1 MQVSVVTAVY
11 NTGREVLETLD
22 SVAKNAFESMEHL
35 ILDDASTD
43 DSVELIRGY
52 IEANSYSCTLEISP
66 QNRGIAAT
74 RQALLERSKG
84 TYYIGISDDRM
95 RPERLKQSVEWM
107 DAHPHVGVVFGL
119 AAMFEHGTE
128 RPLGL
133 TRGWKGPVLPDG
145 TIDSALFARQLLH
158 DNILTAM
165 TTTIRREWLVRVGYD
180 TSYLIEDYPL
190 WFRLLKAGCK
200 FAYVPEVWVD
210 YRRTSNSVQIKQASR
225 VALDCLRAKLI
236 LLDSGLVANEEVL
249 RACWKHFWSKITVFE
264 TPHRRAAYGLL
275 MEFTPHPVQAAL
287 RGFLDYSHY
296 FLRKRLLPAHALPR

>member
-11 NTGREVLETLD
+11 NTGREVLETMD
-22 SVAKNAFESMEHL
+22 SISKNAFESMEHL

-52 IEANSYSCTLEISP
+52 IEAHCYACTLEVSP

-74 RQALLERSKG
+74 RQALLERSRG

-95 RPERLKQSVEWM
+95 RPERLKRSVEWM

-133 TRGWKGPVLPDG
+133 TRGWQGPVLPDG

-190 WFRLLKAGCK
+190 WFSLLKAGCK

-225 VALDCLRAKLI
+225 VALDSLRAKLI

-264 TPHRRAAYGLL
+264 TPHRRAAYRLL
-275 MEFTPHPVQAAL
+275 VESTPQAPKAAL
-287 RGFLDYSHY
+287 RGFLDYSGH
-296 FLRKRLLPAHALPR
+296 FLQKRLRRPHALQR

>member
-119 AAMFEHGTE
+119 AEMFEHGTE

-133 TRGWKGPVLPDG
+133 TRGWQGPVLPDG

-225 VALDCLRAKLI
+225 VALDSLRAKLI

-264 TPHRRAAYGLL
+264 TPHRHAAYGLL

-287 RGFLDYSHY
+287 RGFLDYSNY